1 MKNGIYY
8 SKANG
13 GTTWFVLN
21 ERILMRI
28 LGETYKTTKHFVFGE
43 YKTPL
48 QPQMVENFDEVYN
61 NVKQW

>member
-1 MKNGIYY
+1 MKDGIYY

-21 ERILMRI
+21 EKILMRI
-28 LGETYKTTKHFVFGE
+28 MGETYKTTKHFVFGD

-48 QPQMVENFDEVYN
+48 QSQMIEHFDEVYN

>member
-1 MKNGIYY
+1 MKDGIYY

-13 GTTWFVLN
+13 GTTWFVLD
-21 ERILMRI
+21 EKILMRMM
-28 LGETYKTTKHFVFGE
+28 GETYKTTKHFVFCE

-48 QPQMVENFDEVYN
+48 QPQMIKHFDEVYS

>member
-1 MKNGIYY
+1 MKDGIYY

-21 ERILMRI
+21 GKIIMRMM
-28 LGETYKTTKHFVFGE
+28 GETYKTTKHFVFGE

-48 QPQMVENFDEVYN
+48 QPQMIKHFDEVYS